1 MTITYNSL
9 SSVYIWKNRANL
21 KWKHDLTENK
31 IELRVD
37 ESVSYYSSD
46 WKISRVTNAG
56 IFGPGNEFYTKINW
70 FWLFNTSVTLL
81 EASSFIIERNNN
93 DCIEALTAYLAQQ
106 ACNHTSEIFSRHC
119 YKTVSWM
126 LISFTFFINCSLFV
140 QKFITLYITRFSII
154 YIIIFDKNIQSLSC
168 ILF

>member
-21 KWKHDLTENK
+21 KWKHDPTENK

-56 IFGPGNEFYTKINW
+56 IFGPGNEFYTKIN
-70 FWLFNTSVTLL
+70 
-81 EASSFIIERNNN
+81 
-93 DCIEALTAYLAQQ
+93 
-106 ACNHTSEIFSRHC
+106 
-119 YKTVSWM
+119 
-126 LISFTFFINCSLFV
+126 
-140 QKFITLYITRFSII
+140 
-154 YIIIFDKNIQSLSC
+154 
-168 ILF
+168 